1 MDTSTDI
8 ANALDHDIA
17 ALKAKAADFDAR
29 HQLIEKVHLA
39 AGRAHRRELHR
50 RFRRHA
56 AAPPAQRAAAC
67 SSPRASSAA
76 ASASGG

>member
-29 HQLIEKVHLA
+29 HQLIGKIT
-39 AGRAHRRELHR
+39 G
-50 RFRRHA
+50 
-56 AAPPAQRAAAC
+56 PGAC
-67 SSPRASSAA
+67 ASP
-76 ASASGG
+76 